1 MAATVRLSVEPK
13 MLEWACD
20 RSGKSRD
27 DLRAKFPKLDD
38 WLAQDIAPTTRQLRA
53 FAKATYTPFGQLF
66 MREPPDDSLQIP
78 DFRAGRQ
85 AADTPSPHLRDTISD
100 CRLRQLWYRDYLNDN
115 GAEPLDLVGAVDGRA
130 SPANVAA
137 MFASDAGFGLE
148 QRQLAK
154 TWSDALRG
162 ITHHLRALGFLVFI
176 SGVARGDV
184 HRPLNPGEF
193 RGFALSDPLAPLIFI
208 NGRDAKAAQMFT
220 IAHEVAHVLRGQS
233 GLDDIP
239 EVRESPSSEERWC
252 DAVAAELLVPS
263 FDLGARFAPDSEAMG
278 EVQRLARH
286 YKVSRLVILRRLF
299 DAGLMDR
306 DGYRALYAAFRAQYE
321 QRERGA
327 DAGSAGG
334 GDFYATF
341 FARNGRE
348 YAAAVIASTL
358 DGKIGYT
365 EMSSLLGIKSIKAFD
380 QIARDVGLTT

>member
-1 MAATVRLSVEPK
+1 MAVSARLSVEPK

-27 DLRAKFPKLDD
+27 DLRTKFPKLDD
-38 WLAQDIAPTTRQLRA
+38 WLAQDIEPTTNQLRA

-85 AADTPSPHLRDTISD
+85 AANTPSPHLRDTISD

-115 GAEPLDLVGAVDGRA
+115 GEEPLDLVGAIGGRA
-130 SPANVAA
+130 SPANVTA
-137 MFASDAGFGLE
+137 MFTAETGFGLE
-148 QRQLAK
+148 QRQTAK
-154 TWSDALRG
+154 TWSHALRD
-162 ITHHLRALGFLVFI
+162 ITHHLRTLGFLVFI
-176 SGVARGDV
+176 SGVARSDV
-184 HRPLNPGEF
+184 HRPLDPGEF

-239 EVRESPSSEERWC
+239 ELRESPSSEERWC

-263 FDLGARFAPDSEAMG
+263 SDLSVRFSPDSESVN

-286 YKVSRLVILRRLF
+286 YKVSRLVILRRLL

-306 DGYRALYAAFRAQYE
+306 DGYRDLYAAFRAQYE

-327 DAGSAGG
+327 DTGSDSG

-348 YAAAVIASTL
+348 YASAVIASTL
-358 DGKIGYT
+358 DGKTSYT
-365 EMSSLLGIKSIKAFD
+365 EMSSLLGIKSIKTFD
-380 QIARDVGLTT
+380 RIARDVGLAT